1 MIAQPDSS
9 RPPEGERD
17 SITIAL
23 DVAMQKCYHM
33 GNDIH

>member
-23 DVAMQKCYHM
+23 DVAMQKYYHM
-33 GNDIH
+33 GNDIF